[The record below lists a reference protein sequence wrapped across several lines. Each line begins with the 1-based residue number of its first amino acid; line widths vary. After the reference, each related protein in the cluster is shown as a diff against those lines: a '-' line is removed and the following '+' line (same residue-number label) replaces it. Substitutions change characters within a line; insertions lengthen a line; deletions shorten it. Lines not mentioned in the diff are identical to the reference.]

1 MKAILN
7 YGDKVMPLR
16 VPTVPRKGEIIA
28 FWEPVD
34 GSDKLSRVVKMVEHV
49 IYEFDSKGEFVQL
62 QFNVVE

>member
-1 MKAILN
+1 
-7 YGDKVMPLR
+7 MPLR